1 MTLQLPYTFR
11 PHKCSY
17 KRNLPGPTKE
27 NKNMDMRDRRQ
38 ETGHVLSNP
47 GDFLL
52 LDKFTSTGFINKIY
66 NMEVRQDD
74 IWVVTPPKCGTT
86 WMQELVWLIA
96 NNLDFD
102 RASTLPQVYRFPF
115 LEMESVTYWSEE
127 CRDVELGSL
136 EQTVENQPKFFAN
149 SMKHVES
156 LPSPRFI
163 KTHLPIS
170 MLPPDLLK
178 NAKVIYVGRNVKD
191 ICVSGFYHARPDTNF
206 SKWATAFKNGEV
218 MVGNW
223 FEHMR
228 EAFDIKGSPNFKSF
242 WYEDMKN
249 DFETVIKEVA
259 AFLGKEIDE
268 SGVDKLVA
276 FLNINKMRKNPMVN
290 KEWKNTEGGP
300 IFMRKGI
307 VGDWKTHFT
316 SEESQDWDRW
326 IESELQRTGIQGMRG
341 WK

>member
-1 MTLQLPYTFR
+1 M
-11 PHKCSY
+11 
-17 KRNLPGPTKE
+17 G
-27 NKNMDMRDRRQ
+27 
-38 ETGHVLSNP
+38 
-47 GDFLL
+47 
-52 LDKFTSTGFINKIY
+52 TS
-66 NMEVRQDD
+66 
-74 IWVVTPPKCGTT
+74 
-86 WMQELVWLIA
+86 
-96 NNLDFD
+96 
-102 RASTLPQVYRFPF
+102 S
-115 LEMESVTYWSEE
+115 
-127 CRDVELGSL
+127 RDVTKLSGTKNTQCSGLKKKLTIPTQNDASASL
-136 EQTVENQPKFFAN
+136 
-149 SMKHVES
+149 H
-156 LPSPRFI
+156 LPSPQVSLQ
-163 KTHLPIS
+163 T
-170 MLPPDLLK
+170 K
-178 NAKVIYVGRNVKD
+178 NAGPNKAKVIYVGRNVKD
-191 ICVSGFYHARPDTNF
+191 ICVSGIYHSRPDIDF
-206 SKWATAFKNGEV
+206 SKWAKAFKNGEV

-228 EAFDIKGSPNFKSF
+228 EAFDMKGSPNFKSF

-276 FLNINKMRKNPMVN
+276 FLNINKMRENPMVN

-316 SEESQDWDRW
+316 SEESHDWDRW

>member
-1 MTLQLPYTFR
+1 M
-11 PHKCSY
+11 
-17 KRNLPGPTKE
+17 G
-27 NKNMDMRDRRQ
+27 
-38 ETGHVLSNP
+38 
-47 GDFLL
+47 
-52 LDKFTSTGFINKIY
+52 
-66 NMEVRQDD
+66 
-74 IWVVTPPKCGTT
+74 
-86 WMQELVWLIA
+86 
-96 NNLDFD
+96 
-102 RASTLPQVYRFPF
+102 
-115 LEMESVTYWSEE
+115 
-127 CRDVELGSL
+127 
-136 EQTVENQPKFFAN
+136 EQNVGNQPKFLAN

-163 KTHLPIS
+163 KTHHPIS

-178 NAKVIYVGRNVKD
+178 KAKVIYVGRNVKY
-191 ICVSGFYHARPDTNF
+191 ICVSAFYHARPDTNF
-206 SKWATAFKNGEV
+206 SKWAEGFKNGEV

-242 WYEDMKN
+242 WYEEMKN

-259 AFLGKEIDE
+259 AFLGKE
-268 SGVDKLVA
+268 
-276 FLNINKMRKNPMVN
+276 VN
-290 KEWKNTEGGP
+290 KEWKSGEGIP
-300 IFMRKGI
+300 SFMRKGI